1 MDISKA
7 IKKERNDYR
16 KFKAIMII
24 IFVLLP
30 IVTLFLGMTD
40 LFYVIYLII
49 LEVMIILSLMIRSN
63 WERLEYSCSY
73 NRFKYK
79 AGLFSSEG
87 LIFCDKVALV
97 HTEKR
102 GEEMNVII
110 VSSVNFKNKY
120 FKLVDGNILKR
131 YPDFAEEYLKV
142 KKLNP
147 ENTYYYVFIRK
158 GSLKKY
164 MLLDTMFKNC
174 VKAVFSSNAIENIK
188 ISRGQKE
195 L

>member
-63 WERLEYSCSY
+63 WERLE
-73 NRFKYK
+73 
-79 AGLFSSEG
+79 
-87 LIFCDKVALV
+87 
-97 HTEKR
+97 
-102 GEEMNVII
+102 
-110 VSSVNFKNKY
+110 
-120 FKLVDGNILKR
+120 
-131 YPDFAEEYLKV
+131 
-142 KKLNP
+142 
-147 ENTYYYVFIRK
+147 
-158 GSLKKY
+158 
-164 MLLDTMFKNC
+164 
-174 VKAVFSSNAIENIK
+174 
-188 ISRGQKE
+188 
-195 L
+195 

>member
-1 MDISKA
+1 M
-7 IKKERNDYR
+7 
-16 KFKAIMII
+16 
-24 IFVLLP
+24 
-30 IVTLFLGMTD
+30 
-40 LFYVIYLII
+40 
-49 LEVMIILSLMIRSN
+49 
-63 WERLEYSCSY
+63 
-73 NRFKYK
+73 
-79 AGLFSSEG
+79 FSSEG